1 MCVIVYNYSIQ
12 TSEGQFW
19 MKLFNKGIKTTSFT
33 HEKTKLSR
41 MHPGSTGAA
50 CPPCNIQSMKNRI
63 DSMRL
68 NGKSYGEH
76 ISYCIVLPY
85 LCCETYVKVIGF
97 FFFWLLLSNGPRIHV
112 NKKHVMVADSRNR
125 PFQKL
130 RWSAHKNHHIK
141 YVIRQFCY

>member
-50 CPPCNIQSMKNRI
+50 CPPGDLQCPW
-63 DSMRL
+63 RL
-68 NGKSYGEH
+68 QGGFHEIEFEKLVESTFH
-76 ISYCIVLPY
+76 IASLLPY
-85 LCCETYVKVIGF
+85 LCCETYVKVISSSF
-97 FFFWLLLSNGPRIHV
+97 FSFCNGPRIHG
-112 NKKHVMVADSRNR
+112 NKK
-125 PFQKL
+125 
-130 RWSAHKNHHIK
+130 
-141 YVIRQFCY
+141 